1 MNRAQPEPSSRSP
14 QSPPPFDWGS
24 ITALR
29 GIITG
34 SKPSIVRLIHLI
46 KVTGLSGAENH
57 LLTLLSGLQARG
69 HETRLLLLV
78 EPGRPAEEVVAAAQ
92 VRGIP
97 TERVPIYADFDPTLL
112 VRLTRRLRAFRPDV
126 AHTHLLH
133 ADLHGIPAARLAG
146 VPVVITSRHND
157 DAFRVRPGI
166 RQVNR
171 WLWGRVDAGIA
182 ISEAVA
188 RFTVDVEDA
197 PPDRL
202 VTIHYGL
209 PPASPVGRETSR
221 ADLRAALGLPAET
234 LLAGTV
240 CRLVEQKGLPYGLEA
255 FARIAGRFP
264 AAHLVLT
271 GDGPLRGALEAQ
283 AAALG
288 VAERTHFLGWRA
300 ETAPIF
306 AGLDLFLMP
315 SLWEGFG
322 LVLLEAMAQGVPVVG
337 SAVSAIPEVVVDGET
352 GLLVPP
358 RDVAGLAEALA
369 ALLGDPARRAAM
381 GAAGRARLETH
392 FTPSRMVD
400 ETLALYERL
409 NKKA

>member
-1 MNRAQPEPSSRSP
+1 M
-14 QSPPPFDWGS
+14 
-24 ITALR
+24 
-29 GIITG
+29 
-34 SKPSIVRLIHLI
+34 RLSHLI

-69 HETRLLLLV
+69 HEPRLLLLV
-78 EPGRPAEEVVAAAQ
+78 EPGRPAEEVVAAAEA
-92 VRGIP
+92 RGIP
-97 TERVPIYADFDPTLL
+97 TERMPIYADLDPTLP
-112 VRLTRRLRAFRPDV
+112 VRLVRRLRALRPDV

-146 VPVVITSRHND
+146 VPVVVTSRHND

-188 RFTVDVEDA
+188 RFSIDVEGA
-197 PPDRL
+197 PPERL

-209 PPASPVGRETSR
+209 PPAPQERREASR
-221 ADLRAALGLPAET
+221 AALRAALGLPADA
-234 LLAGTV
+234 LLIGTV
-240 CRLVEQKGLPYGLEA
+240 CRLIEQKGLPFGLDA
-255 FARIAGRFP
+255 FARIADRFP
-264 AAHLVLT
+264 SAHLALT

-288 VAERTHFLGWRA
+288 IAGRTHFLGWRA

-306 AGLDLFLMP
+306 AGLDIFLMP

-337 SAVSAIPEVVVDGET
+337 SAVSAIPEVVVHGET
-352 GLLVPP
+352 GLLVLP
-358 RDVAGLAEALA
+358 RDVAGLADSLA
-369 ALLGDPARRAAM
+369 ALLGDPARRESL

-392 FTPSRMVD
+392 FSPARMVD

-409 NKKA
+409 VG